1 MTEATYLVKR
11 TASFTAESRKES
23 ASARS
28 TMFASTVGHTLSGM
42 AVNASSG
49 YVLRLKL
56 PALIDRDLR

>member
-11 TASFTAESRKES
+11 TASFSAESREEL

-28 TMFASTVGHTLSGM
+28 AMFASTVGHTLSGM
-42 AVNASSG
+42 AVNASSR
-49 YVLRLKL
+49 YALRLEL